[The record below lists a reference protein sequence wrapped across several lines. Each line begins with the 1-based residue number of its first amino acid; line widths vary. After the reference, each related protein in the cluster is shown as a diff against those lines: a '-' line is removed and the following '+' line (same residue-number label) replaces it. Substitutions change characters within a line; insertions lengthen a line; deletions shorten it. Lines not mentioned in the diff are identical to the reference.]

1 MPEIVENPFVIAP
14 GTVQRGRTRIRAFSE
29 GELVADATAPLL
41 VWEHS
46 YYPQYFFAPE
56 DLEVEVR
63 PTASRSPRSKALGP
77 SELFDV
83 VVGDR
88 TLPGAARRYP
98 QAPVEAMRDA
108 FVLTWSAFD
117 TWLEEDEVLH
127 THARSPYVRTDAL
140 PSSRHVRVVVGG
152 EVVAESH
159 RPVVLTETG
168 LVPRYYLPRV
178 DVRMDLLTPTDTTSH
193 CPYKGEASYW
203 SLSAGGTELTDIV
216 WGYTTPL
223 PESVRLA
230 GLVCFWPEKS
240 AELEFYVDG
249 VRVGR
254 P

>member
-1 MPEIVENPFVIAP
+1 MSEIVENPFVIEP
-14 GTVQRGRTRIRAFSE
+14 GTVQRGRTRIRAYSE
-29 GELVADATAPLL
+29 GELVADAVTPLL
-41 VWEHS
+41 VWEHP
-46 YYPQYFFAPE
+46 YFPQYFFAPE

-63 PTASRSPRSKALGP
+63 PASGRGPRSKALGP
-77 SELFDV
+77 GERFDV

-88 TLPGAARRYP
+88 TLPGVAQRYP
-98 QAPVEAMRDA
+98 EAPVEAMRGA
-108 FVLTWSAFD
+108 YALTWSAFD

-127 THARSPYVRTDAL
+127 THARNPYVRIDAL

-168 LVPRYYLPRV
+168 LQPRYYLPRV

-203 SLSAGGTELTDIV
+203 TLDAGGKQLADVV
-216 WGYTTPL
+216 WGYDTPL
-223 PESVRLA
+223 PESTRLA
-230 GLVCFWPEKS
+230 GLVCFWPEKT
-240 AELEFYVDG
+240 ADLELYVDG
-249 VRVGR
+249 ERVGR